1 MSILGKAV
9 RTEEWSLLCTHE
21 EADIRILFHILR
33 LENQRYFTMRT
44 ADTDCL
50 INEVGCSEKLDTSLK
65 IWLEV
70 GVWSRYNMRFIS
82 VDSIHSS
89 LGKVSAKRFP

>member
-1 MSILGKAV
+1 MSILGKAA

-33 LENQRYFTMRT
+33 LENQSNFTMRT

-70 GVWSRYNMRFIS
+70 GVCGVEITCDLS
-82 VDSIHSS
+82 VLI
-89 LGKVSAKRFP
+89 LYTLI